1 MSNEKKVLMKIEHL
15 TKEFEIKSKKL
26 GGKPQILHA
35 LNDVSVDIYEGETLG
50 VIGESGCGKST
61 FGRTLIQLHKATA
74 GSVTF
79 DGKDLFSLKGAELK
93 KAKKDAEDDGD
104 SDEDDS
110 GYVNSGPGAVKGH
123 ASGGFP
129 KSGQMFVANEDGN
142 PELIGSW
149 GGHAA
154 VANNQQIIQGISQAV
169 QNGMRSC
176 MTPIVS
182 HMASIAQNA
191 APSLTTVG
199 TGRSYSPDGQWLQ
212 SMADR
217 VMSLDSASMSDQY
230 LAMMVDLLKQIID
243 LIENL
248 DLTVNIDIRE
258 IKKKLTDL
266 EKRSGYTLRTT

>member
-1 MSNEKKVLMKIEHL
+1 
-15 TKEFEIKSKKL
+15 
-26 GGKPQILHA
+26 
-35 LNDVSVDIYEGETLG
+35 
-50 VIGESGCGKST
+50 
-61 FGRTLIQLHKATA
+61 
-74 GSVTF
+74 
-79 DGKDLFSLKGAELK
+79 
-93 KAKKDAEDDGD
+93 
-104 SDEDDS
+104 
-110 GYVNSGPGAVKGH
+110 
-123 ASGGFP
+123 
-129 KSGQMFVANEDGN
+129 MFVANEDGN
-142 PELIGSW
+142 PELVGSW
-149 GGHAA
+149 GGRAA
-154 VANNQQIIQGISQAV
+154 VANNHQIIQGISQAV